1 MATLEENINRVVA
14 DFDSIKSAIESRNIE
29 VGNAKTSEYADMIR
43 QIKDDSVL
51 QALLNKSI
59 TEVTISG
66 DTGSIGNYAFYACKN
81 LSKVEI
87 LEGVTEICG
96 DAFNECR
103 ELNKI
108 SFPSSLR
115 NISGGA
121 TFAFC
126 GFTEIVLPEGVQSL
140 GNYTFRSCGN
150 LTKVYLPSSLTSV
163 GIRIFQYCIKI
174 TEIVLGDNFN
184 CNLRGLIDSTNLTVQ
199 SMVNMFT
206 ALADRTGQ
214 DSYTLELGSTNLAKL
229 TVEQKAIAINKN
241 WILA

>member
-1 MATLEENINRVVA
+1 MIVTTNNKHYTKIAEFIRAKNGTENKYKPSEMVN
-14 DFDSIKSAIESRNIE
+14 AI
-29 VGNAKTSEYADMIR
+29 
-43 QIKDDSVL
+43 DDIISKNSDILSSVID
-51 QALLNKSI
+51 KSI
-59 TEVTISG
+59 TEITIPGSVS
-66 DTGSIGNYAFYACKN
+66 SIGNYAFYACKN

-103 ELNKI
+103 ELNQI

-121 TFAFC
+121 AFAFC

-140 GNYTFRSCGN
+140 GNYTFRSCSN

-163 GIRIFQYCIKI
+163 GTRIFQYCIKI

-206 ALADRTGQ
+206 ALTDRTGQ

-229 TVEQKAIAINKN
+229 TDEQKAIAIDKN